1 MSGMSQLHADTKLAL
16 LKHLT
21 EFLLI
26 FSTDE
31 EELSD
36 AEIHLQYNDA
46 EEMADLLMESLSL
59 KIIDVGEDGTIT
71 TTSNPQELEAFIDAK
86 ADEYLVAEE
95 L

>member
-1 MSGMSQLHADTKLAL
+1 
-16 LKHLT
+16 
-21 EFLLI
+21 
-26 FSTDE
+26 
-31 EELSD
+31 
-36 AEIHLQYNDA
+36 
-46 EEMADLLMESLSL
+46 MADLLMESLSL